1 MGRDYEW
8 VIEDDSDGGLHRV
21 KRRKFDGDK
30 DEESRWRRVVR
41 NSAFGSFSCPL
52 PASDWHAFI
61 QKEEEE
67 RIELEWHASLRQ
79 KREEEMEKK
88 LAVAAERLALV
99 RASKASR
106 VKGHSTASHCQSV
119 PLELWQLVIQNLDSH
134 SLRALACSN
143 TLFRQPCRL
152 RLRDTKQ
159 SVCSFSDKDWKSIND
174 HCQRQCCMEL
184 LPTIDKPFV
193 PANPTGWTVWM
204 RKGKEQATTLFELQD
219 RIGNVALTN
228 LSEVKK
234 ACDALCHIVAK
245 QGRTFDLFDPP
256 VGEGVLVRGA
266 MLSTALRYHGDGTR
280 REQRRIVSRFR
291 GMGGL

>member
-8 VIEDDSDGGLHRV
+8 VVEDDPEGGLCRV
-21 KRRKFDGDK
+21 KRRKFDD
-30 DEESRWRRVVR
+30 DEYEESRWRRVVR
-41 NSAFGSFSCPL
+41 DSAFGSFSCPL
-52 PASDWHAFI
+52 PPSDWHAFI

-67 RIELEWHASLRQ
+67 RIELEWHASLKQ
-79 KREEEMEKK
+79 QREEEMQKK

-99 RASKASR
+99 RASKAIR

-119 PLELWQLVIQNLDSH
+119 PLELWQLVIQNLDAR

-143 TLFRQPCRL
+143 ALFRQPCRL

-159 SVCSFSDKDWKSIND
+159 SVCSFRDKDWKSIKEAY
-174 HCQRQCCMEL
+174 QRQCCMDL

-204 RKGKEQATTLFELQD
+204 QKGKEQATALFELQD

-234 ACDALCHIVAK
+234 ACDALSHMVAK

-266 MLSTALRYHGDGTR
+266 MLSTALRYCGDGSR
-280 REQRRIVSRFR
+280 GERRRILSRFR
-291 GMGGL
+291 GMRKS